1 MTQSDGNGTTLT
13 DRVAA
18 FVCSDWHGPGTV
30 PSHSAYT
37 SQVAD
42 NLGLTLP
49 QASAALRRAEAR
61 GLIGGDRGW
70 PGEETYW
77 YPAEAPPVL
86 VRAMRSSS

>member
-1 MTQSDGNGTTLT
+1 MTPLTGKTLT
-13 DRVAA
+13 EQVAE
-18 FVCSDWHGPGTV
+18 FVCSDWYGPKTV

-42 NLGLTLP
+42 NLGLTMT

-61 GLIGGDRGW
+61 GLIGGHRGC

-77 YPAEAPPVL
+77 YPIEEPPVL
-86 VRAMRSSS
+86 VHVTRTP